1 MRIVITR
8 LGKNEIKDVD
18 YDDVPKINYLKQ
30 KKNARTISYNKI
42 PNNNNNPIY
51 DNNNNI
57 YKQRNNKSIDQKII
71 YDQYPSRNKDMK
83 RFNASSNNSF
93 LSKIGELSV
102 QKNKEFKTPNKKNQ
116 NLQLNQLNNN
126 NIELFK
132 LQTNR
137 NKNEFLITQSN
148 NYDLFKKVKITQRK
162 LNIPVSMLDKY
173 SKVVIKNNKNLNGD
187 SGMYNSNEEI
197 KASNTESNALLE
209 KDKYYSL
216 KEILLPKNQKNIDKS
231 FLEKKINSNG
241 SESII
246 NYLQMDK
253 DISPSLIVK
262 INKSTDDQLY
272 KLDKVCQKYFNDEKI
287 KSNLDNEIREKI
299 KKEYEQDS
307 IYCKNNL
314 NNMSL
319 SLKNY
324 NNVYKRLRL
333 KKDNYDNYKNMYLSH
348 KK

>member
-18 YDDVPKINYLKQ
+18 YGDMPKLNYLNQ

-42 PNNNNNPIY
+42 PNNNNIPIY
-51 DNNNNI
+51 GNNNKI
-57 YKQRNNKSIDQKII
+57 YKQRINKSIEQNIV
-71 YDQYPSRNKDMK
+71 YEQYPSIKQL
-83 RFNASSNNSF
+83 NASSNNSF
-93 LSKIGELSV
+93 LSKIGELSM
-102 QKNKEFKTPNKKNQ
+102 QKNKEFKTPNRRK
-116 NLQLNQLNNN
+116 LNPEIKN

-132 LQTNR
+132 LPTNR
-137 NKNEFLITQSN
+137 DKNTLFITQSN
-148 NYDLFKKVKITQRK
+148 NYDTLFKKVKITQKK

-173 SKVVIKNNKNLNGD
+173 SKVVIKSNKNENSD
-187 SGMYNSNEEI
+187 SDVFNSNEEL
-197 KASNTESNALLE
+197 KVNNTESNALLE

-216 KEILLPKNQKNIDKS
+216 REILQPKNQKNIDKS
-231 FLEKKINSNG
+231 YLDKKINSNG

-246 NYLQMDK
+246 SYLQMDK

-262 INKSTDDQLY
+262 INKSSDDQLY
-272 KLDKVCQKYFNDEKI
+272 KLDKVCQKYFNDEKLKTI
-287 KSNLDNEIREKI
+287 LDNEIKEKI

-333 KKDNYDNYKNMYLSH
+333 KKENYDNYKNLYLSH

>member
-18 YDDVPKINYLKQ
+18 YGDMPKINYLNQ

-42 PNNNNNPIY
+42 PNYNNIPIYGNNNKIN
-51 DNNNNI
+51 
-57 YKQRNNKSIDQKII
+57 KQRINKSIEQNIVYK
-71 YDQYPSRNKDMK
+71 QYPSIKHL
-83 RFNASSNNSF
+83 NASSNNSF
-93 LSKIGELSV
+93 LSKIGELSM
-102 QKNKEFKTPNKKNQ
+102 QKNKEFKTPNKRKQ
-116 NLQLNQLNNN
+116 HLELKNN

-132 LQTNR
+132 LPTNI
-137 NKNEFLITQSN
+137 NKNTLFNTQSN
-148 NYDLFKKVKITQRK
+148 NYDTLFKKVKITQKK

-173 SKVVIKNNKNLNGD
+173 SKVVIKSNKNENSD
-187 SGMYNSNEEI
+187 SDLFNNNEEL
-197 KASNTESNALLE
+197 KVNNTEGNAILE

-216 KEILLPKNQKNIDKS
+216 REILQPKNQKNIDKS
-231 FLEKKINSNG
+231 YLDKKINSNG

-246 NYLQMDK
+246 SYLQMDK

-262 INKSTDDQLY
+262 INKSSDDQLY
-272 KLDKVCQKYFNDEKI
+272 KLDKVCQKYFNDEKL
-287 KSNLDNEIREKI
+287 KTLLDNEIKEKI

-314 NNMSL
+314 NNMSI

-333 KKDNYDNYKNMYLSH
+333 KKENYDNYKNLYLSH

>member
-18 YDDVPKINYLKQ
+18 YGDMPKINYLKK

-42 PNNNNNPIY
+42 PNYNNIPIYGNNNKIN
-51 DNNNNI
+51 
-57 YKQRNNKSIDQKII
+57 KQRINKSIEQNIVYK
-71 YDQYPSRNKDMK
+71 QYPSIKHL
-83 RFNASSNNSF
+83 NASSNNSF
-93 LSKIGELSV
+93 LSKIGELSM
-102 QKNKEFKTPNKKNQ
+102 QKNKEFKTPNKRKQ
-116 NLQLNQLNNN
+116 NLELKNN

-132 LQTNR
+132 LPTNI
-137 NKNEFLITQSN
+137 NKNTLFNTQSN
-148 NYDLFKKVKITQRK
+148 NYDTLFKKVKITQKK

-173 SKVVIKNNKNLNGD
+173 SKVVIKNNNNENSD
-187 SGMYNSNEEI
+187 SDLFNNNEEL
-197 KASNTESNALLE
+197 KVNNTESNAILE

-216 KEILLPKNQKNIDKS
+216 REILQPKNQKNIDKS
-231 FLEKKINSNG
+231 YLDKKINSNG

-246 NYLQMDK
+246 SYLQMDK

-262 INKSTDDQLY
+262 INKSSVDQLY
-272 KLDKVCQKYFNDEKI
+272 KLDKVCQKYFNDEKL
-287 KSNLDNEIREKI
+287 KTLLDNEIKEKI

-314 NNMSL
+314 NNMSI

-333 KKDNYDNYKNMYLSH
+333 KKENYDNYKNLYLSH

>member
-18 YDDVPKINYLKQ
+18 YGDMPKINYLNQ

-42 PNNNNNPIY
+42 PNYNNIPIYGNNNKIN
-51 DNNNNI
+51 
-57 YKQRNNKSIDQKII
+57 KQRINKSIEQNIVYK
-71 YDQYPSRNKDMK
+71 QYPSIKHL
-83 RFNASSNNSF
+83 NASSNNSF
-93 LSKIGELSV
+93 LSKIGELSM
-102 QKNKEFKTPNKKNQ
+102 QKNKEFKTPNKRKQ
-116 NLQLNQLNNN
+116 NLELKNN

-132 LQTNR
+132 LPTNI
-137 NKNEFLITQSN
+137 NKNTLFNTQSN
-148 NYDLFKKVKITQRK
+148 NYDTLFKKVKITQKK

-173 SKVVIKNNKNLNGD
+173 SKVVIKNNNNENSD
-187 SGMYNSNEEI
+187 SDLFNNNEEL
-197 KASNTESNALLE
+197 KVNNTESNAILE

-216 KEILLPKNQKNIDKS
+216 REILQPKNQKNIDKS
-231 FLEKKINSNG
+231 YLDKKINSNG

-246 NYLQMDK
+246 SYLQMDK

-262 INKSTDDQLY
+262 INKSSVDQLY
-272 KLDKVCQKYFNDEKI
+272 KLDKVCQKYFNDEKL
-287 KSNLDNEIREKI
+287 KTLLDNEIKEKI

-314 NNMSL
+314 NNMSI

-333 KKDNYDNYKNMYLSH
+333 KKENYDNYKNLYLSH